1 MKRISTIIVSVI
13 AIFMTV
19 SSCREDRDKI
29 ETMMSGYMT
38 GYTDSEGY
46 FTVLNDDMGNQYM
59 VSEQD
64 KKHQPDTL
72 LRVVA
77 TIALDERNTAR
88 IIQCVFPIAN
98 RAREDSSLHDT
109 LKKAD
114 PVEIQSLYIGGGFL
128 NVNLGIRVQTEG
140 TKHTIVYS
148 YADDSD
154 KLRFTIYHNAYD
166 DKPVYTKKAYLSIPL
181 SEYGLNKNDTVFLN
195 CKGYEEDYEYKL
207 IYK

>member
-1 MKRISTIIVSVI
+1 MKRIAAIIVSAIAVI
-13 AIFMTV
+13 FSA
-19 SSCREDRDKI
+19 SSCKEDREKI

-46 FTVLNDDMGNQYM
+46 FTVINDDMGNQYM
-59 VSEQD
+59 VSERD

-98 RAREDSSLHDT
+98 RAREESSLHDT

-114 PVEIQSLYIGGGFL
+114 PIEIQSLYIGGGFL

-140 TKHTIVYS
+140 TKHKIVYS
-148 YADDSD
+148 YSDDSD
-154 KLRFTIYHNAYD
+154 KLRFTIYHNAHD

-181 SEYGLNKNDTVFLN
+181 SGYGLNKNDTVFLN